1 MTDLYNHKTQD
12 GLTPIVM
19 LEDTHLLNIIHL
31 HLRSIENARLLL
43 EQKEKSVNT
52 VVAALYRN
60 QPQADPQQIISKAHE
75 TLMPYVLE
83 ATMRGLCDAPLVL
96 QMQAAYGY
104 APQQNTIEASSTVI
118 PF

>member
-1 MTDLYNHKTQD
+1 MDLYNHKTQD

-19 LEDTHLLNIIHL
+19 LEDTHLLNIVRM

-43 EQKEKSVNT
+43 EQKEKPTNT

-60 QPQADPQQIISKAHE
+60 QPQADPQQIITKAHE
-75 TLMPYVLE
+75 ALMPYVLE
-83 ATMRGLCDAPLVL
+83 ATMRGLADIPLVL
-96 QMQAAYGY
+96 QMQSAYGY
-104 APQQNTIEASSTVI
+104 APQQNTIEASSTTI

>member
-1 MTDLYNHKTQD
+1 MDLYNHKTQVD
-12 GLTPIVM
+12 PSV
-19 LEDTHLLNIIHL
+19 II
-31 HLRSIENARLLL
+31 
-43 EQKEKSVNT
+43 T
-52 VVAALYRN
+52 
-60 QPQADPQQIISKAHE
+60 KAYE

-83 ATMRGLCDAPLVL
+83 AVLRGLTDDFAL